1 MVDWALAA
9 VLYLLDKTR
18 FEKASSFNAQRG
30 VNERSGYVQQTSF
43 VNQLGSA
50 INRRRFSVVDW
61 LTVHFRA
68 IGVIMKLSL
77 EGGTNLH
84 ASAVHP

>member
-1 MVDWALAA
+1 MIGLLP
-9 VLYLLDKTR
+9 LYLLDKTL
-18 FEKASSFNAQRG
+18 FEKASSFNAQRS

-50 INRRRFSVVDW
+50 IKQATNSVVDW

-68 IGVIMKLSL
+68 IGVILKLSL
-77 EGGTNLH
+77 EGDTNLH
-84 ASAVHP
+84 ASAVYP